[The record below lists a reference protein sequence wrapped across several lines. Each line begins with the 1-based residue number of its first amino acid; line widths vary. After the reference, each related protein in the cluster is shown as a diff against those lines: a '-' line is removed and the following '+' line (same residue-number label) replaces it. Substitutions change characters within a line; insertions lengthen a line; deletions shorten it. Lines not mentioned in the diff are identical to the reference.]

1 MASDLLILV
10 PIFFFIAMIYSSA
23 GFGGGS
29 SYLAVLALFP
39 FEFTT
44 IRMIAL
50 LCNIAVVSG
59 SVWIFY
65 QNGLLKIRK
74 IVPLILLSVPF
85 AFLGGR
91 LQIDKEIFF
100 VLLGFTLFIAA
111 VLMMLSKKEKEEQL
125 PRFSNA
131 IIGGG
136 IGFLS
141 GIVGVGGGVFL
152 SPVLYFSRWAETK
165 VIAATTAAFILVNSI
180 SGLTGQVLTNGF
192 EIEFSTVS
200 LLILAVIV
208 GGQIGARFTVGKV
221 NPLIVRR
228 ITSGVILVVA
238 IRILWRYLP
247 TAF

>member
-1 MASDLLILV
+1 MANDLLILV

-23 GFGGGS
+23 GFGGGT
-29 SYLAVLALFP
+29 SYLAVFAFLEYDFLVFRP
-39 FEFTT
+39 
-44 IRMIAL
+44 IAL

-65 QNGLLKIRK
+65 QNGFLKIRK
-74 IVPLILLSVPF
+74 ILPLILLSVPF
-85 AFLGGR
+85 AFLGGQ

-100 VLLGFTLFIAA
+100 VLLGFTLLIAG
-111 VLMMLSKKEKEEQL
+111 VLMMISKKEKEAQL

-141 GIVGVGGGVFL
+141 GIVGIGGGVFL

-192 EIEFSTVS
+192 EIEFSTAA
-200 LLILAVIV
+200 LLILAVIF

-228 ITSGVILVVA
+228 ITSMVIFVIA
-238 IRILWRYLP
+238 IRILWKYLP
-247 TAF
+247 SAF